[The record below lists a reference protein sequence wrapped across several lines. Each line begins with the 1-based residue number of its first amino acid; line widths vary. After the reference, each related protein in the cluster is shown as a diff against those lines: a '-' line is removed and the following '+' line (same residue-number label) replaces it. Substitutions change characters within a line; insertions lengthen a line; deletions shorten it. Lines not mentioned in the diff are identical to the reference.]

1 MDIHHD
7 APRLSSFLL
16 SLVGVRAHLN
26 PFRVERR
33 RRFPPLPPLLAA
45 DLLDTVW
52 AKLLLKKFSGACQLI
67 FGDGD
72 IFDFD
77 PLGMRYPLRG
87 ECLEF
92 FNSVV

>member
-7 APRLSSFLL
+7 APRLASFLL

-26 PFRVERR
+26 PFRVERS
-33 RRFPPLPPLLAA
+33 RRFAPLPPLLAA
-45 DLLDTVW
+45 DLLDTIW
-52 AKLLLKKFSGACQLI
+52 TKLLLKKFSGACQLI

-77 PLGMRYPLRG
+77 PLRMWYPLRG